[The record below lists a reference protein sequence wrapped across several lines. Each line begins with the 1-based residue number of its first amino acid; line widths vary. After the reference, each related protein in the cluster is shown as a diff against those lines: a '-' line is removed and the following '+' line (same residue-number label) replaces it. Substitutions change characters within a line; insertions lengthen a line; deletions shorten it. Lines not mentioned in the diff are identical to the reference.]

1 MRRFKI
7 KTRDIVLIV
16 CVIPILYIAVSEIL
30 IDTTAEE
37 YIYTEISEIPENK
50 VGLVLG
56 TSKYTSDGRKNF
68 FYSYRL
74 DAARDLYDAKKI
86 EYILVSWDN
95 STQQY
100 NETDMMREDLVA
112 LWVPKEKIYGD
123 YAGFSTLESV
133 VRAKKIFRQ

>member
-86 EYILVSWDN
+86 EYILVS
-95 STQQY
+95 
-100 NETDMMREDLVA
+100 
-112 LWVPKEKIYGD
+112 
-123 YAGFSTLESV
+123 
-133 VRAKKIFRQ
+133 